1 MSNYQPLWEYV
12 VKAEKFPLKMTF
24 KEIEILLGIP
34 LNRAF
39 LSEKKQLLKI
49 GISDLMNFFH
59 ILSKR
64 TIVHSQPRDI
74 IPFGSPGSF

>member
-34 LNRAF
+34 LNHAF

-49 GISDLMNFFH
+49 GIVVEKSL
-59 ILSKR
+59 
-64 TIVHSQPRDI
+64 
-74 IPFGSPGSF
+74 

>member
-1 MSNYQPLWEYV
+1 MPGMKSNYQPLWEYV

-34 LNRAF
+34 LNHAF

-49 GISDLMNFFH
+49 GIVVEKISL
-59 ILSKR
+59 KEKY
-64 TIVHSQPRDI
+64 I
-74 IPFGSPGSF
+74 IFNTARR